1 VISAAKSIMSWMER
15 GLRMGTDISYAMTRR
30 QEGVLKKC
38 GGCGQ
43 VILEKG
49 IPVPGGRR
57 DRWSILSQMEIGDS
71 LITTTLQDFEKVR
84 AAMRY
89 RGMEYRSRKEPNGTG
104 YRVWRIG

>member
-1 VISAAKSIMSWMER
+1 MISAARNIFAWLER
-15 GLRMGTDISYAMTRR
+15 GLSMGTAISYAMTTR

-49 IPVPGGRR
+49 VPVPGGRR
-57 DRWSILSQMEIGDS
+57 DRWNILSQMEIGDS
-71 LITTTLQDFEKVR
+71 LITTTVQDFEKVR

-104 YRVWRIG
+104 YRVWRVG

>member
-1 VISAAKSIMSWMER
+1 MGL
-15 GLRMGTDISYAMTRR
+15 GLRTATRISSAMTLK

-38 GGCGQ
+38 EECGQ

-57 DRWSILSQMEIGDS
+57 DRWNILSQMEIGDS
-71 LITTTLQDFEKVR
+71 LITTTDQDFEKVR

-104 YRVWRIG
+104 YRLWRIG

>member
-1 VISAAKSIMSWMER
+1 MSWMER
-15 GLRMGTDISYAMTRR
+15 GLRMGTDISSAMICR
-30 QEGVLKKC
+30 QEGALKRCAECK
-38 GGCGQ
+38 Q

-57 DRWSILSQMEIGDS
+57 DRWNILSQMEIGDS
-71 LITTTLQDFEKVR
+71 LIATTVQDFEKVR

-104 YRVWRIG
+104 YRIWRIE